1 MSTVF
6 EPQFEPVVK
15 VTDTFCF
22 FTDTLKLTVPPPL
35 GTVADAGDTCIC
47 PLLLPVA
54 VTVPAPT
61 RLLIVTLIELPAF
74 SSSDR
79 EVGLT
84 VIEHGVVVVPVE
96 VLVVPV
102 DVFVD
107 PVDVFVEPVEVF
119 VEPVDVLVVPVDVF
133 VEPVEVLVVPVDVF
147 VVPVEVLVVPVE
159 VFVDPVEV
167 LVVPVEV
174 FVELED
180 VLLVPVDTPESVITS
195 PETLL
200 LFNVTVAILPSWNI
214 SASRV
219 ISPEPVMLM
228 LPVSP
233 RSFLN
238 PMGVSPAVRPRQS
251 NVMVAA
257 LLVKVTPSC
266 RVKVRGASNTPSLS
280 KSIVT
285 V

>member
-1 MSTVF
+1 
-6 EPQFEPVVK
+6 
-15 VTDTFCF
+15 
-22 FTDTLKLTVPPPL
+22 
-35 GTVADAGDTCIC
+35 
-47 PLLLPVA
+47 LLLPVA
-54 VTVPAPT
+54 VTVPVPT
-61 RLLIVTLIELPAF
+61 RFLTVTLIELPPLSA
-74 SSSDR
+74 SDSDA
-79 EVGLT
+79 GST
-84 VIEHGVVVVPVE
+84 DIEHGVVVVPVE

-107 PVDVFVEPVEVF
+107 PVEVLVDPVEVFVEPVEVF
-119 VEPVDVLVVPVDVF
+119 VDPVDVLVVPVDVF

-147 VVPVEVLVVPVE
+147 VVPVEVLLVPVE
-159 VFVDPVEV
+159 VLVEPVEV

-174 FVELED
+174 FVVLED
-180 VLLVPVDTPESVITS
+180 VLLVPADTPESVITS

-200 LFNVTVAILPSWNI
+200 LFNVTEAIDPSWKV

-219 ISPEPVMLM
+219 ISPDPVMLM

-238 PMGVSPAVRPRQS
+238 PMGVSPAVLPRQS

-257 LLVKVTPSC
+257 RLVKVTPSC
-266 RVKVRGASNTPSLS
+266 RVMVRGASNTPSLS
-280 KSIVT
+280 KSILT